1 MDSKMKIVIQVVLAA
16 AIVVL
21 GYLLWESINK
31 PIRFNREKDRI
42 ERATIQ
48 RLKDIRTAQLAYR
61 SEYGQF
67 TGDFDTLINFLKTDS
82 FSVVKAIGSVPD
94 SMIEELG
101 RKQAEIQ
108 ALKEGLISRDTIRLS
123 VRDSLFVAGYPIDSL
138 RFAPFTNGYEFELG
152 AGKLET
158 GSKVAVRV
166 FEAKVPYD
174 ILLAGL
180 DRQLRINYK
189 ETREKIT
196 GYPGLKVG
204 SLEEATNNA
213 GNWE

>member
-1 MDSKMKIVIQVVLAA
+1 MKTVIQIVLLAA
-16 AIVVL
+16 IIFL

-31 PIRFNREKDRI
+31 PIRFNREKDRR
-42 ERATIQ
+42 EAATIQ
-48 RLKDIRTAQLAYR
+48 KLKDIRSAQLAFR
-61 SEYGQF
+61 AEYNRY
-67 TGDFDTLINFLKTDS
+67 TADFDTLITFLKTDS
-82 FSVVKAIGSVPD
+82 FRVVKAIGSVPD

-101 RKQAEIQ
+101 RAKAERQ
-108 ALKEGLISRDTIRLS
+108 ALEDGLISRDTIRIS
-123 VRDSLFVAGYPIDSL
+123 VKDSLFTASYYIDSL
-138 RFAPFTNGYEFELG
+138 RYVPFTEGYEFEMG
-152 AGKLET
+152 AGVLQT
-158 GSKVAVRV
+158 GSKVQVRV

-174 ILLAGL
+174 VLLAGM
-180 DRQLRINYK
+180 DRQLIINYK

>member
-1 MDSKMKIVIQVVLAA
+1 MKTAIQVVLAV
-16 AIVVL
+16 AIIVL
-21 GYLLWESINK
+21 VYLLWESIQK
-31 PIRFNREKDRI
+31 PIRFNKEKDRI
-42 ERATIQ
+42 EDATIQ
-48 RLKDIRTAQLAYR
+48 RLKDIRTAQLAFR
-61 SEYGQF
+61 SEHGEF
-67 TGDFDTLINFLKTDS
+67 TGDFDSLITFLKTDS
-82 FSVVKAIGSVPD
+82 FSVVQAIGSVPD

-101 RKQAEIQ
+101 RKKAEQQ

-123 VRDSLFVAGYPIDSL
+123 VMDSLFSASYPIDSL
-138 RFAPFTNGYEFELG
+138 KFAPYTQGYQFELG
-152 AGKLET
+152 AGKLQT

-174 ILLAGL
+174 VLLSGL
-180 DRQLRINYK
+180 DRQLIINYK

-196 GYPGLKVG
+196 GYPGLRVG

>member
-1 MDSKMKIVIQVVLAA
+1 MKTAIQVVLAV
-16 AIVVL
+16 AIIVL
-21 GYLLWESINK
+21 AYLLWESINK

-48 RLKDIRTAQLAYR
+48 RLKDIRTAQLAFR
-61 SEYGQF
+61 SEHGRF
-67 TGDFDTLINFLKTDS
+67 TGDFDSLITFLKTDS

-94 SMIEELG
+94 SMIELLG
-101 RKQAEIQ
+101 RKKAELQ

-123 VRDSLFVAGYPIDSL
+123 VKDSLFKAGYPIDSL
-138 RFAPFTNGYEFELG
+138 RYAPFTKGYEFELG
-152 AGKLET
+152 AGVLET
-158 GSKVAVRV
+158 ASKVVVRV

-180 DRQLRINYK
+180 DRQLIINYK

>member
-1 MDSKMKIVIQVVLAA
+1 MKTAIQVVLAV
-16 AIVVL
+16 AIIVL

-42 ERATIQ
+42 EQATIQ

-61 SEYGQF
+61 SEHGRF
-67 TGDFDTLINFLKTDS
+67 TGDFDSLITFLKTDS
-82 FSVVKAIGSVPD
+82 FSVVQAIGSVPD
-94 SMIEELG
+94 SMIEEYG
-101 RKQAEIQ
+101 NRKKAELQ

-123 VRDSLFVAGYPIDSL
+123 VKDSLFQPGYYIDSL
-138 RFAPFTNGYEFELG
+138 RYAPYTKGYQFELG
-152 AGKLET
+152 AGTLEA
-158 GSKVAVRV
+158 GKVAVRV

-174 ILLAGL
+174 ILLSGL
-180 DRQLRINYK
+180 DRQLIINYK

-196 GYPGLKVG
+196 GYPGLRVG

>member
-1 MDSKMKIVIQVVLAA
+1 MKTAIQVVLAV
-16 AIVVL
+16 AIIVL
-21 GYLLWESINK
+21 GYLLWESIQK
-31 PIRFNREKDRI
+31 PIRFNKEKNRI

-48 RLKDIRTAQLAYR
+48 RLKDIRSAQLAFR
-61 SEYGQF
+61 SEHGRF
-67 TGDFDTLINFLKTDS
+67 TGDFDSLIVFLKTDS
-82 FSVVKAIGSVPD
+82 FSVVQAIGSVPD
-94 SMIEELG
+94 SMIEEMG
-101 RKQAEIQ
+101 RQKAELQ

-123 VRDSLFVAGYPIDSL
+123 VKDSLFTANYPIDSL
-138 RFAPFTNGYEFELG
+138 KFAPYTQGYEFELG
-152 AGKLET
+152 AGVLAT
-158 GSKVAVRV
+158 TSKVVVRV

-180 DRQLRINYK
+180 DRQLIVNYK

>member
-1 MDSKMKIVIQVVLAA
+1 MKTAIQIVLLV
-16 AIVVL
+16 AIIVL

-31 PIRFNREKDRI
+31 PIRFNKEKDRR
-42 ERATIQ
+42 EAATIQ
-48 RLKDIRTAQLAYR
+48 RLKDIRSAQVAFR
-61 SEYGQF
+61 AEYNRF

-82 FSVVKAIGSVPD
+82 FRVVKAIGSVPD

-101 RKQAEIQ
+101 RAMAERQ
-108 ALKEGLISRDTIRLS
+108 ALRDGLISRDTIKLS
-123 VRDSLFVAGYPIDSL
+123 VKDSLFTARYYIDSL
-138 RFAPFTNGYEFELG
+138 RFVPFTDGYVFEMA
-152 AGKLET
+152 AGVFQT
-158 GSKVAVRV
+158 GSKVQVRV

-174 ILLAGL
+174 VLLAGM
-180 DRQLRINYK
+180 DRQLVINYK

>member
-1 MDSKMKIVIQVVLAA
+1 MKIVIQVVLAV

-21 GYLLWESINK
+21 AYLLWDSINN

-42 ERATIQ
+42 EDATIQ

-67 TGDFDTLINFLKTDS
+67 TGDFDTLITFLKTDS

-101 RKQAEIQ
+101 RKRAELQ
-108 ALKEGLISRDTIRLS
+108 ALEEGLISRDTIRLS
-123 VRDSLFVAGYPIDSL
+123 VKDSLFSAGYPIDSL
-138 RFAPFTNGYEFELG
+138 RFAPYTQGYEFELG
-152 AGKLET
+152 AGILET
-158 GSKVAVRV
+158 GSKVSVRV

-174 ILLAGL
+174 ILLSGL
-180 DRQLRINYK
+180 DRQLIINYK

>member
-1 MDSKMKIVIQVVLAA
+1 MKTAIQIVLLV
-16 AIVVL
+16 AIIVL

-31 PIRFNREKDRI
+31 PIRFNKEKNRREA
-42 ERATIQ
+42 ATIE
-48 RLKDIRTAQLAYR
+48 RLKDIRSAQVAFR
-61 SEYGQF
+61 AEYNRF

-82 FSVVKAIGSVPD
+82 FRVVKAIGSVPD

-101 RKQAEIQ
+101 RAMAERQ
-108 ALKEGLISRDTIRLS
+108 ALRDGLISRDTIKLS
-123 VRDSLFVAGYPIDSL
+123 VKDSLFTARYYIDSL
-138 RFAPFTNGYEFELG
+138 RFVPFTDGYVFEMA
-152 AGKLET
+152 AGLLQT
-158 GSKVAVRV
+158 VSKVQVRV
-166 FEAKVPYD
+166 FEVKVPYD
-174 ILLAGL
+174 VLLAGM
-180 DRQLRINYK
+180 DRQLVINYK

>member
-1 MDSKMKIVIQVVLAA
+1 MKTAIQVVLAV
-16 AIVVL
+16 AIIVL
-21 GYLLWESINK
+21 GYLLWESIQK
-31 PIRFNREKDRI
+31 PIRFNKEKDRI
-42 ERATIQ
+42 EAATIQ
-48 RLKDIRTAQLAYR
+48 RLKDIRTAQLAFR
-61 SEYGQF
+61 SEYGRF
-67 TGDFDTLINFLKTDS
+67 TGDFDSLITFLKTDS
-82 FSVVKAIGSVPD
+82 FTVVQAIGSVPD

-101 RKQAEIQ
+101 SRKKAELQ

-123 VRDSLFVAGYPIDSL
+123 VKDSLFTANYPIDSL
-138 RFAPFTNGYEFELG
+138 KFAPYTSGYEFELG
-152 AGKLET
+152 AGILET

-174 ILLAGL
+174 VLLLGL
-180 DRQLRINYK
+180 DRQLIINYK
-189 ETREKIT
+189 ETRETIT

>member
-1 MDSKMKIVIQVVLAA
+1 MKTAIQVVLLA
-16 AIVVL
+16 AIIVL

-31 PIRFNREKDRI
+31 PIRFNREKDKR
-42 ERATIQ
+42 EAATIQ
-48 RLKDIRTAQLAYR
+48 RLKDIRNAQLAYR
-61 SEYGQF
+61 AEYNRY
-67 TGDFDTLINFLKTDS
+67 TGDFDTLITFLKNDS
-82 FSVVKAIGSVPD
+82 FRVVKAIGSVPD

-101 RKQAEIQ
+101 RVKAERE
-108 ALKEGLISRDTIRLS
+108 ALRDGLISRDTVRIS
-123 VRDSLFVAGYPIDSL
+123 VKDSLFTSGFRIDSL
-138 RFAPFTNGYEFELG
+138 RYVPFTSGVEFELG
-152 AGKLET
+152 AGLIET
-158 GSKVAVRV
+158 GSGVAVRV

-174 ILLAGL
+174 LLLNGL
-180 DRQLRINYK
+180 DRQLIINYK

>member
-1 MDSKMKIVIQVVLAA
+1 MKTAIQVVLAV
-16 AIVVL
+16 AIIVL
-21 GYLLWESINK
+21 GYLLWESIQK
-31 PIRFNREKDRI
+31 PIRFNKEKNRI

-48 RLKDIRTAQLAYR
+48 RLKDIRIVQLAFK
-61 SEYGQF
+61 SENGRF
-67 TGDFDTLINFLKTDS
+67 TGDFDSLIVFLKTDS
-82 FSVVKAIGSVPD
+82 FTVVQAIGSVPD
-94 SMIEELG
+94 SMIEEMG
-101 RKQAEIQ
+101 RKKAELQ

-123 VRDSLFVAGYPIDSL
+123 VKDSLFTANYPIDSL
-138 RFAPFTNGYEFELG
+138 KFAPYTQGYEFELG
-152 AGKLET
+152 AGMLQT
-158 GSKVAVRV
+158 TSKVVVRV

-180 DRQLRINYK
+180 DRQLIVNYK

-204 SLEEATNNA
+204 SLEEVTNNA

>member
-1 MDSKMKIVIQVVLAA
+1 MKIVIQVVLAA
-16 AIVVL
+16 AIIVL
-21 GYLLWESINK
+21 AYLLWESINK
-31 PIRFNREKDRI
+31 PIRFNKEKDRR
-42 ERATIQ
+42 EDATIQ
-48 RLKDIRTAQLAYR
+48 RLKDIRTAELAYR

-67 TGDFDTLINFLKTDS
+67 TGDFDTLIHFLKSDS

-94 SMIEELG
+94 SMIELLG
-101 RKQAEIQ
+101 RKKAEIQ
-108 ALKEGLISRDTIRLS
+108 ALKEGLISRDTIRIS
-123 VRDSLFVAGYPIDSL
+123 VQDSLFTTGYPIDSL
-138 RFAPFTNGYEFELG
+138 RYAPYTKGYQFELG

-174 ILLAGL
+174 VLLAGL
-180 DRQLRINYK
+180 DRQLIINYK

>member
-1 MDSKMKIVIQVVLAA
+1 MKTAIQVVLAV
-16 AIVVL
+16 AIIVL
-21 GYLLWESINK
+21 AYLLWESINK

-48 RLKDIRTAQLAYR
+48 RLKDIRTAQLAFR
-61 SEYGQF
+61 SEHGRF
-67 TGDFDTLINFLKTDS
+67 TGDFDSLITFLKTDS

-94 SMIEELG
+94 SMIELLG
-101 RKQAEIQ
+101 RKKAELQ

-123 VRDSLFVAGYPIDSL
+123 VKDSLFKAGYPIDSL
-138 RFAPFTNGYEFELG
+138 RYAPFTKGYEFELG
-152 AGKLET
+152 AGVLET
-158 GSKVAVRV
+158 ASKVVVRV

-174 ILLAGL
+174 VLLAGL
-180 DRQLRINYK
+180 DRQLIINYK

>member
-1 MDSKMKIVIQVVLAA
+1 MKTVIQVVLMV
-16 AIVVL
+16 AIIAL
-21 GYLLWESINK
+21 AYLLWESINK
-31 PIRFNREKDRI
+31 PIRFNREKDRR
-42 ERATIQ
+42 EQATIQ
-48 RLKDIRTAQLAYR
+48 RLKDIRSAQVAFR
-61 SEYGQF
+61 AEYNHF

-82 FSVVKAIGSVPD
+82 FTVVKAIGSVPD

-101 RKQAEIQ
+101 RVKAERQ
-108 ALKEGLISRDTIRLS
+108 ALKDGLISRDTIKLS
-123 VRDSLFVAGYPIDSL
+123 VKDSLFTKDYYIDSL
-138 RFAPFTNGYEFELG
+138 RYVPFTDGYEFEMA
-152 AGKLET
+152 AGVLQT
-158 GSKVAVRV
+158 GSKVHVRV

-174 ILLAGL
+174 VLLAGMT
-180 DRQLRINYK
+180 RQLVVNYK

>member
-1 MDSKMKIVIQVVLAA
+1 MKIAIQVVLVA
-16 AIVVL
+16 AIIVL

-31 PIRFNREKDRI
+31 PIRFNKEKDRI

-48 RLKDIRTAQLAYR
+48 RLKDIRTAQLAFR
-61 SEYGQF
+61 SEHGRF
-67 TGDFDTLINFLKTDS
+67 TGDFDSLITFLKTDS

-94 SMIEELG
+94 SMIELLG
-101 RKQAEIQ
+101 RKKAEEQ
-108 ALKEGLISRDTIRLS
+108 ALKQGLISRDTIRLS
-123 VRDSLFVAGYPIDSL
+123 VKDSLFVAGYPIDSL
-138 RFAPFTNGYEFELG
+138 RYAPYTKGYEFELG
-152 AGKLET
+152 AGVLET
-158 GSKVAVRV
+158 TSKVAVRV

-174 ILLAGL
+174 VLLAGL
-180 DRQLRINYK
+180 DRQLIINYK